1 MSDLYDLLSQVAPFV
16 VDCPE
21 GVQTFALRRAAARF
35 LADSHAW
42 TQPLTA
48 DADGT
53 QAMVLTAFT
62 PALPEGTVVLAALNL
77 TIDGR
82 EPSISPRWVVSQ
94 GSIHFDPAP
103 ALGQELE
110 LTVALGGAPQTITEL
125 PDLIQARYGGAIAD
139 LALHY
144 VYATP
149 GRPYYDREG
158 AETAYGRYRQGL
170 HEANVDRLTGGRAG
184 VAALTN
190 PMPDYF

>member
-1 MSDLYDLLSQVAPFV
+1 MTALYDLLSQVAPFV

-53 QAMVLTAFT
+53 QAMALSAFT
-62 PALPEGTVVLAALNL
+62 PAMQAGTVVLAALNL
-77 TIDGR
+77 TIDGY
-82 EPSISPRWVVSQ
+82 EPSLSPRWIVAQ
-94 GSIHFDPAP
+94 GSIYFNPAP
-103 ALGQELE
+103 ALGAELV
-110 LTVALGGAPQTITEL
+110 LTVVLGASQQSITEL
-125 PDLIQARYGGAIAD
+125 PDLILARYGDAIAD

-144 VYATP
+144 IYATT

-158 AETAYGRYRQGL
+158 AETAYVRYRQGL
-170 HEANVDRLTGGRAG
+170 HEANVDRLTGGRSG

>member
-1 MSDLYDLLSQVAPFV
+1 MAALYDLLSQVAPFV

-21 GVQTFALRRAAARF
+21 GVQTFAIRRAAARF

-42 TQPLTA
+42 TLPLTA

-53 QAMVLTAFT
+53 LTMALSAFT
-62 PALPEGTVVLAALNL
+62 PALPAGTVVLVALNL
-77 TIDGR
+77 TIDGY
-82 EPSISPRWVVSQ
+82 EPSLSPRWVVSQ
-94 GSIHFDPAP
+94 GFVCFDPAP

-110 LTVALGGAPQTITEL
+110 LTVVLGGVPQTISTL
-125 PDLIQARYGGAIAD
+125 PDLILSRYGAAIAD

-144 VYATP
+144 VFATT

-158 AETAYGRYRQGL
+158 AETAYVRYRQGL
-170 HEANVDRLTGGRAG
+170 HEANVDRLTGGRSG

>member
-1 MSDLYDLLSQVAPFV
+1 MAALYDLLPQVAPFV

-21 GVQTFALRRAAARF
+21 GVQTFALRRAASRF

-42 TQPLTA
+42 TLPLTA

-53 QAMVLTAFT
+53 QAMELSAFT
-62 PALPEGTVVLAALNL
+62 PALPAGTVVLAALNL

-82 EPSISPRWVVSQ
+82 EPIITPRWIVNQ
-94 GSIHFDPAP
+94 GSIYLDPAP
-103 ALGQELE
+103 ALGAELE
-110 LTVALGGAPQTITEL
+110 LTVAVGGIPQTITEL
-125 PDLIQARYGGAIAD
+125 PDLILARYGGAIAD

-144 VYATP
+144 IYATT

-158 AETAYGRYRQGL
+158 AETAYVRYRQGL
-170 HEANVDRLTGGRAG
+170 HEANVDRLTGGRSG

-190 PMPDYF
+190 PIPDYF

>member
-1 MSDLYDLLSQVAPFV
+1 MAALYDLLSQVAPFV

-35 LADSHAW
+35 LADSFAW

-53 QAMVLTAFT
+53 QAMELSAFT
-62 PALPEGTVVLAALNL
+62 PALPAGTVVLSALSL
-77 TIDGR
+77 MIDEV
-82 EPSISPRWVVSQ
+82 EPSLSPRWIVKQ
-94 GSIHFDPAP
+94 GSIYFDPAP
-103 ALGQELE
+103 ALGAELL
-110 LTVALGGAPQTITEL
+110 LTVAVGGIPQAITEL
-125 PDLIQARYGGAIAD
+125 PDLILARYGDAIAD

-144 VYATP
+144 IYVTT

-158 AETAYGRYRQGL
+158 AETAYVRYRQGL